1 MTFYIE
7 ESQLLLKDSD
17 RLDYEKQTQITI
29 HIRTTDN
36 GSPRMFT
43 QVQWNNTNI
52 AAAKKYFNTK
62 LWNQN
67 LSHIIQSVISLKK
80 KKKVVSQTQQ
90 SLGSIFKERVSI
102 GCSTEILRDKLQEGS
117 YSVNGWK
124 MHCSFAG
131 IIAKSRT

>member
-7 ESQLLLKDSD
+7 GSQLLLKDSD
-17 RLDYEKQTQITI
+17 RLDYEKQTQIAI

-43 QVQWNNTNI
+43 QVQWNSTNI
-52 AAAKKYFNTK
+52 AVATKHFNTK

-67 LSHIIQSVISLKK
+67 LSHIIQSVISL
-80 KKKVVSQTQQ
+80 
-90 SLGSIFKERVSI
+90 GSIFQERVFI
-102 GCSTEILRDKLQEGS
+102 GCPTEILRDKLQEGC
-117 YSVNGWK
+117 YTVNGWK
-124 MHCSFAG
+124 MHCGFAG